1 VFVHHN
7 NRSEY
12 SVLTQSGEI
21 SQFLSTTVTTP
32 LENVD
37 ILDFAYGDAVF
48 VPVVNGLVGATL
60 ESVVYMNPSSDG
72 WIIKHQKYGWVVQS
86 SFAWTVDQTQGF
98 ESVWT
103 DGLFHLLKFRGY
115 GVIDAELLCSYKD
128 LPLLEHEDS
137 LDREEGGSLVEYN
150 IPLNAKVSLED
161 SGVLFKFCEKHL
173 KHLWNMI
180 NGVNVRKRRVV
191 LIPLVE
197 DLKAHYMGHMVA
209 MNRARD
215 IANRAK
221 DKIMSNPKWKI
232 VVSMCGYGLDY
243 LIMSA
248 VSSVIN
254 DMKLMEDHL
263 KVQVM
268 GKQVTKNIRN
278 RIISWVTWSGYTAV
292 VVSAVF
298 QFIKL
303 RYGRKCFALV
313 KVLMVL
319 WVLKHMKRR
328 FSFKPVVHVGGDVER
343 FKENWLDLVECRCH
357 T

>member
-1 VFVHHN
+1 
-7 NRSEY
+7 
-12 SVLTQSGEI
+12 
-21 SQFLSTTVTTP
+21 
-32 LENVD
+32 
-37 ILDFAYGDAVF
+37 
-48 VPVVNGLVGATL
+48 
-60 ESVVYMNPSSDG
+60 
-72 WIIKHQKYGWVVQS
+72 
-86 SFAWTVDQTQGF
+86 
-98 ESVWT
+98 
-103 DGLFHLLKFRGY
+103 
-115 GVIDAELLCSYKD
+115 
-128 LPLLEHEDS
+128 
-137 LDREEGGSLVEYN
+137 
-150 IPLNAKVSLED
+150 
-161 SGVLFKFCEKHL
+161 
-173 KHLWNMI
+173 
-180 NGVNVRKRRVV
+180 
-191 LIPLVE
+191 
-197 DLKAHYMGHMVA
+197 
-209 MNRARD
+209 
-215 IANRAK
+215 
-221 DKIMSNPKWKI
+221 MSNPKWKI

-328 FSFKPVVHVGGDVER
+328 FSFKPVVHVEGTLNASRKIG
-343 FKENWLDLVECRCH
+343 WI
-357 T
+357 